1 MLGPRAFAARGPS
14 TKEFLMTVSAHQ
26 RNRALEPSPLAL
38 IGGVLALISSFLAWD
53 DMAGVAYDDSFKIPL
68 QFLWD
73 NDASGGFKLGIPLV
87 IVAAVVALL
96 SVSPMT
102 PVVFLRR
109 LGGVLLVAA
118 VALFVVQLGRRVGW
132 DNLDVGVGPYLAGA
146 GGLLALLAPSGL
158 WPVTRRRP
166 QRTAAR
172 AEAAPPP
179 PPPGEAPPAM
189 SAGWYSS
196 PEGGGQRY
204 WDGKNWTEHRA
215 G

>member
-1 MLGPRAFAARGPS
+1 MI
-14 TKEFLMTVSAHQ
+14 VSAHQ
-26 RNRALEPSPLAL
+26 RNSALEPSPLAL
-38 IGGVLALISSFLAWD
+38 IGGVLAIISSFLAWD

-73 NDASGGFKLGIPLV
+73 EAASGGFKLGLPLV
-87 IVAAVVALL
+87 IVAAAVALFSL
-96 SVSPMT
+96 SPIA

-109 LGGVLLVAA
+109 LGGVVLLAA
-118 VALFVVQLGRRVGW
+118 VALFVVQLGRQVGW
-132 DNLDVGVGPYLAGA
+132 DDLDVGLGPWLAGA

-158 WPVTRRRP
+158 WPLKHGRP
-166 QRTAAR
+166 RSALAG
-172 AEAAPPP
+172 AAAPPP
-179 PPPGEAPPAM
+179 PPPDQPPPAM
-189 SAGWYSS
+189 PAGWYSN